1 MFPYTK
7 PELCDLLVK
16 QHYLPQVK
24 NIWCYCQDDGFGELV
39 DTADWC
45 LEDKTR
51 TLYIINF
58 IGYDSAYL
66 EEGFCQYGD
75 H

>member
-39 DTADWC
+39 DTLDLCLADGNRTVYMLQF
-45 LEDKTR
+45 LELIYLTDKPS
-51 TLYIINF
+51 LY
-58 IGYDSAYL
+58 SA
-66 EEGFCQYGD
+66 